1 MQKDLG
7 FSWVTHLRASFW
19 TMSLKVVTS
28 ELTSYCWDFQM
39 KSIDTLSKVDLGF
52 ILAWGLL

>member
-7 FSWVTHLRASFW
+7 FSWVTHLRASFC
-19 TMSLKVVTS
+19 LKVVTS